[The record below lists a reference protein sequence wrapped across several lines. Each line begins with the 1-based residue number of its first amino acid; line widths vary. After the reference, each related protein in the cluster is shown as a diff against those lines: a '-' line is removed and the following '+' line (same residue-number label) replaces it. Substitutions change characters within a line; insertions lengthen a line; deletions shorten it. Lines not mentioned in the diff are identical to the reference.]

1 MPLPAL
7 PLDALLTG
15 RARPFTR
22 PGSRSGIAKSPRD
35 GALRVTPVGLEGDE
49 QGDLRVHGG
58 VEKAIHHY
66 PREHYAAWIAELGE
80 HPLLMQAGAFGE
92 NFSTSGW
99 SEADV
104 CLGDRVRAG
113 TALLEVSQG
122 RMPCWKLNDR
132 FEVAGMSLRVQES
145 GRTGWY
151 YRVLEEGVVAAGDIL
166 QLVERRHPDWSL
178 LRLSEVLFD
187 RRADAELL
195 RQCLALPLTPSWR
208 RTLERRLEKGQVED
222 WEQHPALAEAV
233 HQARYLRREQGIAEH
248 EGGRHGTGQP
258 VVGMHLGKHGD
269 DAQAGHRQG
278 HPRQQAGG

>member
-166 QLVERRHPDWSL
+166 QLVERCHPDWSL

-195 RQCLALPLTPSWR
+195 RQCLPLPLTPSWR
-208 RTLERRLEKGQVED
+208 RTLERRLEKGRD
-222 WEQHPALAEAV
+222 
-233 HQARYLRREQGIAEH
+233 LRKR
-248 EGGRHGTGQP
+248 RRP
-258 VVGMHLGKHGD
+258 P
-269 DAQAGHRQG
+269 QAGNRPG
-278 HPRQQAGG
+278 DAWSAGKRV

>member
-104 CLGDRVRAG
+104 CLGQEDAEAHAPG
-113 TALLEVSQG
+113 TQENLVVAQGVLEV
-122 RMPCWKLNDR
+122 RVNEER
-132 FEVAGMSLRVQES
+132 FLLA
-145 GRTGWY
+145 TGDSILFY
-151 YRVLEEGVVAAGDIL
+151 ADQPHSYRNPAD
-166 QLVERRHPDWSL
+166 
-178 LRLSEVLFD
+178 SE
-187 RRADAELL
+187 
-195 RQCLALPLTPSWR
+195 
-208 RTLERRLEKGQVED
+208 
-222 WEQHPALAEAV
+222 ALA
-233 HQARYLRREQGIAEH
+233 YLVMTYPER
-248 EGGRHGTGQP
+248 
-258 VVGMHLGKHGD
+258 LD
-269 DAQAGHRQG
+269 
-278 HPRQQAGG
+278 

>member
-22 PGSRSGIAKSPRD
+22 PGSSSGIAKSPRD

-222 WEQHPALAEAV
+222 WGPRLEGAPARPRRPGRPEEAPTPP
-233 HQARYLRREQGIAEH
+233 AGRESAWGCMECRKAGI
-248 EGGRHGTGQP
+248 
-258 VVGMHLGKHGD
+258 K
-269 DAQAGHRQG
+269 RQ
-278 HPRQQAGG
+278 R

>member
-1 MPLPAL
+1 M
-7 PLDALLTG
+7 
-15 RARPFTR
+15 R
-22 PGSRSGIAKSPRD
+22 PRD
-35 GALRVTPVGLEGDE
+35 GALGVTPVGLEGDE

-58 VEKAIHHY
+58 IEKAIHHY

-195 RQCLALPLTPSWR
+195 RQCLAGPWSVG
-208 RTLERRLEKGQVED
+208 RRLSAAQPLPM
-222 WEQHPALAEAV
+222 PALLPPALGTAPPPALLRAPCAA
-233 HQARYLRREQGIAEH
+233 QARPGRRIPPARTPTPAPAPPAPPAPFGCTC
-248 EGGRHGTGQP
+248 RKSL
-258 VVGMHLGKHGD
+258 HLQSF
-269 DAQAGHRQG
+269 ATPAVS
-278 HPRQQAGG
+278 